1 LVLTIA
7 RIHGHMLLQMLFR
20 QAFLMTLVHITC
32 KMALEIIIII
42 IILLETGKSDNT
54 RGSEKKLEFM
64 FSELHRV
71 KAICR
76 A

>member
-1 LVLTIA
+1 VLTIA

-42 IILLETGKSDNT
+42 IIIIIIMLETEGNQ
-54 RGSEKKLEFM
+54 
-64 FSELHRV
+64 
-71 KAICR
+71 II
-76 A
+76 

>member
-1 LVLTIA
+1 
-7 RIHGHMLLQMLFR
+7 
-20 QAFLMTLVHITC
+20 
-32 KMALEIIIII
+32 MALEIIIII

-54 RGSEKKLEFM
+54 RGGEKKLEFM